1 MTQVLQIRS
10 NNPELQYIDLT
21 DKIVKA
27 FYKVY
32 DEMGFGFQEK
42 VYENALFLELRSM
55 GIFCVKQRPIQVYY
69 NSQIVGEYCAN
80 IMVNDSIIINLRT
93 SENLDLED
101 ELALIN
107 CLKATENEIG
117 LLLNFGKNPQFKRKI
132 VTNERKNLFSYNS
145 QAIAI

>member
-1 MTQVLQIRS
+1 MAQILQIRP
-10 NNPELQYIDLT
+10 NNPEIQYIELT
-21 DKIVKA
+21 DKIIKA

-32 DEMGFGFQEK
+32 DEMGPGFQEK
-42 VYENALFLELRSM
+42 VYENALFLELRAM

-69 NSQIVGEYCAN
+69 NSQIVGEYFAN

-93 SENLDLED
+93 SDNLDIED
-101 ELALIN
+101 ELALLN

-132 VTNERKNLFSYNS
+132 FTNDRKNLFSYNTP
-145 QAIAI
+145 AIAV